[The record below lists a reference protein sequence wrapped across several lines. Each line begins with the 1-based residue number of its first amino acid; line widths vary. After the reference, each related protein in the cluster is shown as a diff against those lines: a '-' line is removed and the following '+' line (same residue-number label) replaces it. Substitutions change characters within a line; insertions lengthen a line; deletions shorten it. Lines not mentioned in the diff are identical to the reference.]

1 LAAKASTVAMLQFPL
16 LHFDIS
22 KSKAMKKAK
31 CSSMASSSGNWSIV
45 TMHGLAANTK

>member
-1 LAAKASTVAMLQFPL
+1 MPGFSATKGLVV
-16 LHFDIS
+16 DIS